1 LFHFCLEIFN
11 KIIFSGGL
19 KEEEEE
25 GDEEEEEEGD
35 EGEEE
40 EEEEIAE
47 RTRNYFK
54 RNINCN
60 RENS

>member
-1 LFHFCLEIFN
+1 MFHFCLEIFN

-19 KEEEEE
+19 K
-25 GDEEEEEEGD
+25 EEEEEGD